1 VLAKGVSEANGIKE
15 DLQNDV
21 KFNCLFV
28 KTAPKR
34 VVYENR
40 QEAIM
45 ANC

>member
-1 VLAKGVSEANGIKE
+1 MLAKVVSEVNGIEE

-21 KFNCLFV
+21 KFNCKFV

-34 VVYENR
+34 VVYENW

-45 ANC
+45 ATC